1 MRAEDVPDEWLD
13 AAWRAEL
20 RRRSPTS
27 SAELHEEY
35 ADIERHP
42 ELASQRDDLRP
53 IIAAVVPLVRA
64 QVADEIEAAPYPM
77 RYPNGYQQQGIGQ
90 ARSQAARIARGEQP

>member
-1 MRAEDVPDEWLD
+1 MRAEDVPSEWLD

-64 QVADEIEAAPYPM
+64 QVADEIEANVERSGPIGDWDPWGEAI
-77 RYPNGYQQQGIGQ
+77 QGCL
-90 ARSQAARIARGEQP
+90 RIVRGEQP